1 MKIKFFAAVLALAMG
16 VSLYGA
22 SEVKTAPKAAAPGVS
37 TAKALPGSADVA
49 ASSTSESAA
58 PADAKNAPANQK
70 KSGGFMDFL
79 PIILIIVVFYF
90 FIFRGNKK
98 QQQKRQEALDR
109 TVKGTRVMLNS
120 GVYGKV
126 IEVKENDF
134 VVEIAENVQVLVN
147 KNGVTPVEE
156 EKPAEKAEKDQ
167 DKK

>member
-1 MKIKFFAAVLALAMG
+1 MKIKSLLAAAVIACG
-16 VSLYGA
+16 TFLY
-22 SEVKTAPKAAAPGVS
+22 AAPEANAPAISNAPAAGQ
-37 TAKALPGSADVA
+37 ALPGSAV
-49 ASSTSESAA
+49 TKAA
-58 PADAKNAPANQK
+58 PAAENSEAKAPQK
-70 KSGGFMDFL
+70 KAGGLMDFL
-79 PIILIIVVFYF
+79 PIILIIVAFYF

-126 IEVKENDF
+126 VEVKENDF
-134 VVEIAENVQVLVN
+134 VVEIADNVQVLVN

>member
-1 MKIKFFAAVLALAMG
+1 MKIKLFAAVLALAMG

-22 SEVKTAPKAAAPGVS
+22 SEVKAAPKAAPAVS
-37 TAKALPGSADVA
+37 TAKALPGAGDVK
-49 ASSTSESAA
+49 AA
-58 PADAKNAPANQK
+58 PAEAPAEAQENAAANKK
-70 KSGGFMDFL
+70 KSSGFMDFL

-126 IEVKENDF
+126 VEVKENDF
-134 VVEIAENVQVLVN
+134 VVEIADNVQVLVN

>member
-1 MKIKFFAAVLALAMG
+1 MKIKFFAAALALALG

-22 SEVKTAPKAAAPGVS
+22 SEVKAASPAAPAANTV
-37 TAKALPGSADVA
+37 KALPGA
-49 ASSTSESAA
+49 
-58 PADAKNAPANQK
+58 ADAKASQASAPAEAGNKDTQK
-70 KSGGFMDFL
+70 NNPRSNGFMDFL

-126 IEVKENDF
+126 VEVKENDF
-134 VVEIAENVQVLVN
+134 VVEIADNVQVLVN

>member
-22 SEVKTAPKAAAPGVS
+22 SEVKAAPKAAAPAVT
-37 TAKALPGSADVA
+37 TAKALPGSADA
-49 ASSTSESAA
+49 AAAAESAA
-58 PADAKNAPANQK
+58 PADAKEAGAKQK
-70 KSGGFMDFL
+70 KGGGFMDFL

-156 EKPAEKAEKDQ
+156 EKPAEKADKDQ